1 MKDFNLAKYLK
12 ENYQGPF
19 SMFQPYVD
27 LNPLKE
33 ESEEQ
38 LDTEVPY
45 KGPEPHLDGMG
56 SDFEQAEPVEEGNLS
71 EDATMRFDMSDPE
84 SSEDAL
90 EWILDNISDTED
102 VVKSEEEAMA
112 FRQAPIEDIVDV
124 INSRLQN
131 STIDIVGNS
140 VIDELSQEFQEWVIK
155 NNLPQF
161 SADELLYDDSIE
173 KTPEQEKYLRD
184 FLNRWD
190 SADDFIKLSIRNTPQ
205 IKEEVGAEQ
214 EKFDRMMGLIDRTL
228 EAQLPKI
235 KRAVDKAREMMISDK
250 SIFNMLSTNS
260 LTQQSVKDLVD
271 DGFDKQDIVDF
282 FATDFTIA
290 EDGDNVTAADNAV
303 YGADQEVGEPVE
315 EEVTVSSSGVEMQEQ
330 EIDVFNSLGDKFE
343 ALRDEMSQ
351 IYAAASETNNKE
363 WMTVLNVAAKHLDKL
378 EGTLATAS
386 AKLGVLPKK

>member
-27 LNPLKE
+27 LNPIKEGIKRDQEVKITSGVHAGKTATVHDFNSEKDSASGEDWVDVLIGSKKEKKTVKASELKPLKE

-45 KGPEPHLDGMG
+45 KGPDPHLDGMG

-102 VVKSEEEAMA
+102 VVRSEEEANA
-112 FRQAPIEDIVDV
+112 FREAPIEDIVDI

-131 STIDIVGNS
+131 STIDIVDNS
-140 VIDELSQEFQEWVIK
+140 VIDELSKEFQEWVDE
-155 NNLPQF
+155 NNLPHF
-161 SADELLYDDSIE
+161 SADEILYDDSIE

-214 EKFDRMMGLIDRTL
+214 EKFDRAMDLFG
-228 EAQLPKI
+228 QKI
-235 KRAVDKAREMMISDK
+235 VNIANEMI
-250 SIFNMLSTNS
+250 
-260 LTQQSVKDLVD
+260 D
-271 DGFDKQDIVDF
+271 DGYEKEDAVQFLRDI
-282 FATDFTIA
+282 ANYI
-290 EDGDNVTAADNAV
+290 EDNV
-303 YGADQEVGEPVE
+303 
-315 EEVTVSSSGVEMQEQ
+315 
-330 EIDVFNSLGDKFE
+330 I
-343 ALRDEMSQ
+343 
-351 IYAAASETNNKE
+351 
-363 WMTVLNVAAKHLDKL
+363 
-378 EGTLATAS
+378 
-386 AKLGVLPKK
+386 

>member
-27 LNPLKE
+27 LNPIKEGIKRDQEVKITSGVHAGKTATVHDFNSEKDSASGEDWVDVLIGSKKEKKTVKASELKPLKE

-45 KGPEPHLDGMG
+45 KGPDPHLDGMG

-102 VVKSEEEAMA
+102 VVRSEEEAKA
-112 FRQAPIEDIVDV
+112 FREAPIEDIVDI

-131 STIDIVGNS
+131 STIDIVDNS
-140 VIDELSQEFQEWVIK
+140 VIDELSKEFQEWVDE
-155 NNLPQF
+155 NNLPHF
-161 SADELLYDDSIE
+161 SADEILYDDSIE

-214 EKFDRMMGLIDRTL
+214 EKFDRAMDLFG
-228 EAQLPKI
+228 QKI
-235 KRAVDKAREMMISDK
+235 VNIANEMI
-250 SIFNMLSTNS
+250 
-260 LTQQSVKDLVD
+260 D
-271 DGFDKQDIVDF
+271 DGYEKEDAVQFLRDI
-282 FATDFTIA
+282 ANYI
-290 EDGDNVTAADNAV
+290 EDNV
-303 YGADQEVGEPVE
+303 
-315 EEVTVSSSGVEMQEQ
+315 
-330 EIDVFNSLGDKFE
+330 I
-343 ALRDEMSQ
+343 
-351 IYAAASETNNKE
+351 
-363 WMTVLNVAAKHLDKL
+363 
-378 EGTLATAS
+378 
-386 AKLGVLPKK
+386 

>member
-1 MKDFNLAKYLK
+1 MKDFNIAKYLR
-12 ENYQGPF
+12 ENYQGSF

-45 KGPEPHLDGMG
+45 KGPDPHLDGLG
-56 SDFEQAEPVEEGNLS
+56 SEYDQVAPVEEGNLS

-102 VVKSEEEAMA
+102 VVKSEEEARA
-112 FRQAPIEDIVDV
+112 FREAPIEDIVDV

-140 VIDELSQEFQEWVIK
+140 VIDELSQEFQEWVDE
-155 NNLPQF
+155 NNLPHF
-161 SADELLYDDSIE
+161 SADEILYDDSIE

-235 KRAVDKAREMMISDK
+235 KNAVDKARDMMISDK
-250 SIFNMLSTNS
+250 SIFNMLSTS
-260 LTQQSVKDLVD
+260 SITKQAVKDLID
-271 DGFDKQDIVDF
+271 DGFDPMDIVDF
-282 FATDFTIA
+282 FATDFSIA
-290 EDGDNVTAADNAV
+290 
-303 YGADQEVGEPVE
+303 
-315 EEVTVSSSGVEMQEQ
+315 EEVTVSSSGYEMGQ
-330 EIDVFNSLGDKFE
+330 K
-343 ALRDEMSQ
+343 
-351 IYAAASETNNKE
+351 
-363 WMTVLNVAAKHLDKL
+363 
-378 EGTLATAS
+378 
-386 AKLGVLPKK
+386 

>member
-1 MKDFNLAKYLK
+1 VKI
-12 ENYQGPF
+12 
-19 SMFQPYVD
+19 
-27 LNPLKE
+27 
-33 ESEEQ
+33 
-38 LDTEVPY
+38 
-45 KGPEPHLDGMG
+45 
-56 SDFEQAEPVEEGNLS
+56 
-71 EDATMRFDMSDPE
+71 
-84 SSEDAL
+84 SEDAL

-290 EDGDNVTAADNAV
+290 EDGDNVTAADNAA
-303 YGADQEVGEPVE
+303 YGADQEIGEPVE

-343 ALRDEMSQ
+343 ALRNEMSQ
-351 IYAAASETNNKE
+351 IYATASEANNKE

>member
-27 LNPLKE
+27 LNPIKEGIKRDQEVKITSGVHAGKTATVHDFNSEKDSASGEDWVDVLIGSKKEKKTVKASELKPLKE

-45 KGPEPHLDGMG
+45 KGPDPHLDGMG

-102 VVKSEEEAMA
+102 VVRSEEEANA
-112 FRQAPIEDIVDV
+112 FREAPIEDIVDI

-131 STIDIVGNS
+131 STIDIVNNS
-140 VIDELSQEFQEWVIK
+140 VIDELSKEFQEWVDE
-155 NNLPQF
+155 NNLPHF
-161 SADELLYDDSIE
+161 SADEILYDDSIE

-214 EKFDRMMGLIDRTL
+214 EKFDRAMDLFG
-228 EAQLPKI
+228 QKI
-235 KRAVDKAREMMISDK
+235 VNIANEMI
-250 SIFNMLSTNS
+250 
-260 LTQQSVKDLVD
+260 D
-271 DGFDKQDIVDF
+271 DGYEKEDAVQFLRDI
-282 FATDFTIA
+282 ANYI
-290 EDGDNVTAADNAV
+290 EDNV
-303 YGADQEVGEPVE
+303 
-315 EEVTVSSSGVEMQEQ
+315 
-330 EIDVFNSLGDKFE
+330 I
-343 ALRDEMSQ
+343 
-351 IYAAASETNNKE
+351 
-363 WMTVLNVAAKHLDKL
+363 
-378 EGTLATAS
+378 
-386 AKLGVLPKK
+386 

>member
-27 LNPLKE
+27 LNPIKEGIKRDQKVKIVNGQYAGNTATVHDFNSEKDSASGEDWVDVLIGSKKEKKTFKASELKPLKE

-38 LDTEVPY
+38 LDTEIPY
-45 KGPEPHLDGMG
+45 KGPDPHLDGMG

-102 VVKSEEEAMA
+102 VVRSEEEAKA
-112 FRQAPIEDIVDV
+112 FREAPIEDIVDI

-131 STIDIVGNS
+131 STIDIVDNS
-140 VIDELSQEFQEWVIK
+140 VIDELSKEFQEWVDE
-155 NNLPQF
+155 NNLPHF
-161 SADELLYDDSIE
+161 SADEILYDDSIE

-214 EKFDRMMGLIDRTL
+214 EKFDRAMDLFG
-228 EAQLPKI
+228 QKI
-235 KRAVDKAREMMISDK
+235 VNIANEMI
-250 SIFNMLSTNS
+250 
-260 LTQQSVKDLVD
+260 D
-271 DGFDKQDIVDF
+271 DGYEK
-282 FATDFTIA
+282 
-290 EDGDNVTAADNAV
+290 EDAVQFLRDMANYIEDNV
-303 YGADQEVGEPVE
+303 
-315 EEVTVSSSGVEMQEQ
+315 
-330 EIDVFNSLGDKFE
+330 I
-343 ALRDEMSQ
+343 
-351 IYAAASETNNKE
+351 
-363 WMTVLNVAAKHLDKL
+363 
-378 EGTLATAS
+378 
-386 AKLGVLPKK
+386 